1 MKKLCMK
8 TVLIGLI
15 LTMLFS
21 ISGCYSARMKAYYAD
36 MANFITGDAT
46 VKNIIYSE
54 EYNEIV
60 LWLYDTDPSYQ
71 STTFG
76 IKGNNVS
83 VALEN
88 GILDKVKIGDT
99 ITVTSAPRYF
109 YNGYDMPIIGLS
121 IGDTEILNIET
132 GHQNLMDM
140 Y

>member
-1 MKKLCMK
+1 MKKLRMK

-21 ISGCYSARMKAYYAD
+21 ISGCYSAQMKAYYAD
-36 MANFITGDAT
+36 MENFITGDAT
-46 VKNIIYSE
+46 VKNITYYP
-54 EYNEIV
+54 EYNQIT

-121 IGDTEILNIET
+121 IGDIEILNIET